1 MTESA
6 NPTTPDLSQEEAVA
20 LQQAI
25 ASEKNLARQIALGGG
40 DRKARRKIP
49 TLQRLLADYGE
60 FIRINMTRELRHTC
74 AVKVLDMELSG
85 QLSMQHES
93 ESWLLGAGLSV
104 ASGSAL
110 AYLGV
115 APRLG
120 FHLIEMAY
128 GAPNAPAKSLPLRQ
142 RLTQVEQQTLMPV
155 LRMLLE
161 GLRKQVFEFNEDQA
175 VIGLLDT
182 PPILEDEQTTEAG
195 IVTGFEITIGSEAVR
210 IGLILTPRA
219 LEHIDEHAGI
229 GTDNLDDASPA
240 AWMRA
245 HVAATEVNVSVDL
258 GSVHVP
264 MHTIAGLTAGT
275 VLWLDRIQS
284 ESLVVSVEG
293 QPKFLATP
301 MQRAGAVGVKIV
313 KRLV

>member
-1 MTESA
+1 MTDLA
-6 NPTTPDLSQEEAVA
+6 NPMSPELSQEEAAA
-20 LQQAI
+20 LKQAI
-25 ASEKNLARQIALGGG
+25 ASEKSLAKQIALAGG

-49 TLQRLLADYGE
+49 TLQRLLTDYGE
-60 FIRINMTRELRHTC
+60 FLRINMTRELRHTC

-85 QLSMQHES
+85 HLSMQHES
-93 ESWLLGAGLSV
+93 EVWLLGAGLFV
-104 ASGSAL
+104 PSGSAL

-115 APRLG
+115 SPRLG

-128 GAPNAPAKSLPLRQ
+128 GAPNAPAKSVPTRQ

-161 GLRKQVFEFNEDQA
+161 GLRKHLFEFTEEQA
-175 VIGLLDT
+175 AIRPLET

-195 IVTGFEITIGSEAVR
+195 IVTGFEVTIGSEAVR
-210 IGLILTPRA
+210 IGLVLTPRA
-219 LEHIDEHAGI
+219 LEHIDEHAGVNTE
-229 GTDNLDDASPA
+229 GLDDASPG
-240 AWMRA
+240 AWMRT
-245 HVAATEVNVSVDL
+245 HIAATEVNVSVDL

-264 MHTIAGLTAGT
+264 MHTIAGLTSGT

-313 KRLV
+313 KRLA